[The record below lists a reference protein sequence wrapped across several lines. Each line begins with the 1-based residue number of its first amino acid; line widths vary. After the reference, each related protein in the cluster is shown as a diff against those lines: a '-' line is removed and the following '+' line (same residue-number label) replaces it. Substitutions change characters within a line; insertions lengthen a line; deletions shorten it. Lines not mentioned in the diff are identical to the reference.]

1 MKTKRGRCSRCVVVL
16 VLVLGLAASH
26 ANAQSGAFDGQEVDY
41 TITSV
46 GTVEGSTRTVSLDS
60 ARRISWAQYALWSNN
75 NRDIYFKDNEEFQGA
90 VHANSA
96 LYFSGDPVFN
106 GLVTS
111 AATWYGGSIS
121 DVTFNKGFT
130 MGVPTESLASVNFV
144 DLKSK
149 AGLVVSGI
157 TTVTLSGTNMVVTNE
172 RKAWDN
178 KTVPLPENGLVY
190 VEAATGGSSSTRY
203 ADLNIKGELKG
214 RVTFVAERDINIT
227 DHVTYFTDPKTN
239 PKSKDALGLISNRD
253 VVVKTSAPSNLK
265 IYAHILATGN
275 LTTTSADGSFGVE
288 NYNSG
293 SARGSLIVHG
303 GIAQDYRGAV
313 GTFNMQTGKT
323 STGFEKNYT
332 YDTRF
337 AKNPPPHYPPLDN
350 RLHPGV
356 WRDR

>member
-1 MKTKRGRCSRCVVVL
+1 MKPRRRRYIQWMISL
-16 VLVLGLAASH
+16 LLGLAFTSTAS
-26 ANAQSGAFDGQEVDY
+26 AQSGAFEGQEVDY
-41 TITSV
+41 TIISV
-46 GTVEGSTRTVSLDS
+46 GTVGGSARTVSLDS

-75 NRDIYFKDNEEFQGA
+75 NRDLYFKDNEEFQGA
-90 VHANSA
+90 VHANTA

-121 DVTFNKGFT
+121 AVTFNKGFS
-130 MGVPTESLASVNFV
+130 MGVPTESLSSVDFA

-149 AGLVVSGI
+149 ADLVISGV
-157 TTVTLSGTNMVVTNE
+157 TTITLSGTNMVATNS
-172 RKAWDN
+172 RMGWN
-178 KTVPLPENGLVY
+178 NTTVALPENGLVY
-190 VEAATGGSSSTRY
+190 IAAATGGTSSSRP
-203 ADLNIKGELKG
+203 ADLTIKGNLKG
-214 RVTFVAERDINIT
+214 RVTFVTERDINLT
-227 DHVTYFTDPKTN
+227 DHLTYFTDPKTN
-239 PKSKDALGLISNRD
+239 SASKDALGLISKRD
-253 VVVKTSAPSNLK
+253 VVVKTNAPDDLE

-275 LTTTSADGSFGVE
+275 LTSSTTDGSFGVQD
-288 NYNSG
+288 YNSG
-293 SARGSLIVHG
+293 DPRGRLIVHG

-313 GTFNMQTGKT
+313 GTFNMQTGRT
-323 STGFEKNYT
+323 STGFEKDYT

>member
-1 MKTKRGRCSRCVVVL
+1 MNQKGIRLSRL
-16 VLVLGLAASH
+16 AIGLLLGVATSL
-26 ANAQSGAFDGQEVDY
+26 ANAQGGAFDGQEVDY

-46 GTVEGSTRTVSLDS
+46 GTVNGSSRTVSLDS

-75 NRDIYFKDNEEFQGA
+75 NRHIYFKDNEEFQGA
-90 VHANSA
+90 VHANTA

-106 GLVTS
+106 GKVTS
-111 AATWYGGSIS
+111 ASTWYGGSIS
-121 DVTFNKGFT
+121 AVTFNKGFT
-130 MGVPTESLASVNFV
+130 MGVPAESLASVNFA
-144 DLKSK
+144 DLESK
-149 AGLVVSGI
+149 ADLILSGI
-157 TTVTLSGTNMVVTNE
+157 TTVTLNGTNMVASNA
-172 RKAWDN
+172 RKGWSN
-178 KTVPLPENGLVY
+178 TTVPLPENGLVY
-190 VEAATGGSSSTRY
+190 IKAVSDSSSSRY
-203 ADLNIKGELKG
+203 GDLNINGELKG

-227 DHVTYFTDPKTN
+227 DHVTYNTDPKVN
-239 PKSKDALGLISNRD
+239 SKSKDELGLISNRD
-253 VVVKTSAPSNLK
+253 VVVKTSAPDNLK

-275 LTTTSADGSFGVE
+275 VTSYSTDGSFGVQS
-288 NYNSG
+288 YNSG
-293 SARGSLIVHG
+293 SPRGTLTVHG

-313 GTFNMQTGKT
+313 GTFNTSSGKT